1 VKAVTIMS
9 KSALVLA
16 LALAAAPAAP
26 SATTG
31 SAQTVNCVAAVVN
44 GQIITRLDVEITAAF
59 GMAGQAAEDR
69 GGDARLA
76 ALDALIDRKIVLDLA
91 REARSVGKDEIGAA
105 LAELRRSIGEEGF
118 RARLARF
125 GLVAKDLEPY
135 LEDLILYDRALALR
149 FSQSIPVSVTE
160 VERHYRDIY
169 VPEQARLG
177 VPAEPLDKVAGTIET
192 RIRDDR
198 RAQQTSVW
206 VRDLRKTTEIQ
217 IRKDCLK

>member
-1 VKAVTIMS
+1 
-9 KSALVLA
+9 L
-16 LALAAAPAAP
+16 
-26 SATTG
+26 TG

-59 GMAGQAAEDR
+59 GLTGGAGEARDT
-69 GGDARLA
+69 DARLA
-76 ALDALIDRKIVLDLA
+76 VLDALIDQKIVLDLA
-91 REARSVGKDEIGAA
+91 REARTVGRDEIAA
-105 LAELRRSIGEEGF
+105 ILGELRRSIGEDGF

-125 GLVAKDLEPY
+125 GLAAKDLEPY
-135 LEDLILYDRALALR
+135 LEDRILYERALALR
-149 FSQSIPVSVTE
+149 FSSSIPVSVTE

-192 RIRDDR
+192 KIRDDR